1 MEKENINSENSHGEM
16 IQEKASGEKF
26 SPRKPW
32 LAVLLDYLFTGL
44 GYFYIGQVKLAIMW
58 AVLYPLMILAVVL
71 IALEL
76 PSRIN
81 VIFLSSAFIT
91 IPLIRLID
99 VFKNAKKEKDYIL
112 KPFNKV
118 KFYILYVVII
128 MIYGLI
134 IDSFSGYKHYRFP
147 TASMESSIYPNDY
160 FFARMNK
167 SHERNDIVIHY
178 PAIHFEDEEN
188 VPYVKRIIGMPGDT
202 IKISNKIVYINGEKE
217 KNTAEYSYDK
227 VNREPDF
234 ANPRIYPKGAKWN
247 EDNYGPLYIPKAG
260 DVIFLDSVNIMF
272 WKKIILR
279 EGNVK
284 TKDEAVKESYI
295 TSVLK
300 GGKFAIKNNYYFMMG
315 DNRNNSLDSRFTGLV
330 IEDDILGQPKFVYF
344 NPDKMERIGL
354 LIK

>member
-1 MEKENINSENSHGEM
+1 MSDEVTAFENPNDINSEK
-16 IQEKASGEKF
+16 IT
-26 SPRKPW
+26 PRKPW
-32 LAVLLDYLFTGL
+32 LALLLDFLFTGL

-58 AVLYPLMILAVVL
+58 AVLYPLMILTVVL

-81 VIFLSSAFIT
+81 VLFLFSAFIA
-91 IPLIRLID
+91 IPLIRLVD
-99 VFKNAKKEKDYIL
+99 VFKNAKKEKEYNL

-118 KFYILYVVII
+118 KFYILYVLII
-128 MIYGLI
+128 MIYGI
-134 IDSFSGYKHYRFP
+134 IVDSFSDYKYYRFP
-147 TASMESSIYPNDY
+147 TSSMESSIYPYDY

-178 PAIHFEDEEN
+178 PATYFENEETTG
-188 VPYVKRIIGMPGDT
+188 YVKRIVGMPGDT
-202 IKISNKIVYINGEKE
+202 IKITNKIVYIDGEQE
-217 KNTAEYSYDK
+217 KSIVEYSYDR

-234 ANPRIYPKGAKWN
+234 ANPRIYPQGAKWN

-260 DVIFLDSVNIMF
+260 DVIFLDSNNVKY

-295 TSVLK
+295 ASVLK

-344 NPDKMERIGL
+344 NPEKMERIGQV
-354 LIK
+354 IK